1 MRHTRLTGSF
11 CCPVDTVDHDIL
23 LVRLEHRFGIT
34 GKALSW
40 LTFYLTDRNQFV
52 KVGNEHSTSRKLLYG
67 VRQGSVLG
75 PILYS
80 MYTAPLEDIIRQLG
94 AFHFWADDKKIYL
107 SFNPKAKGEPM
118 RSLSRVQSC
127 ISILAKVRFLLGG
140 GGRGVGRGILEF
152 FGEKRRGP
160 PTSWNGFNACLF
172 RNTQT
177 KTSDPPPPHLSKTK
191 INGSENNK
199 LEVLII

>member
-1 MRHTRLTGSF
+1 
-11 CCPVDTVDHDIL
+11 
-23 LVRLEHRFGIT
+23 
-34 GKALSW
+34 
-40 LTFYLTDRNQFV
+40 
-52 KVGNEHSTSRKLLYG
+52 
-67 VRQGSVLG
+67 
-75 PILYS
+75 
-80 MYTAPLEDIIRQLG
+80 
-94 AFHFWADDKKIYL
+94 
-107 SFNPKAKGEPM
+107 M

-127 ISILAKVRFLLGG
+127 ISILGKVRFLLGG

-177 KTSDPPPPHLSKTK
+177 KTSDPPHLSKTK

>member
-11 CCPVDTVDHDIL
+11 RCPVDTVDHDIL

-80 MYTAPLEDIIRQLG
+80 MYTASLEDIIRQLG

-107 SFNPKAKGEPM
+107 SFNLRATGEPM
-118 RSLSRVQSC
+118 LSLSRVQSC
-127 ISILAKVRFLLGG
+127 ISILGKVRFLLGEEG
-140 GGRGVGRGILEF
+140 GGPGYFRIFWRKKSWPSHFLE
-152 FGEKRRGP
+152 
-160 PTSWNGFNACLF
+160 W
-172 RNTQT
+172 
-177 KTSDPPPPHLSKTK
+177 
-191 INGSENNK
+191 I
-199 LEVLII
+199 

>member
-1 MRHTRLTGSF
+1 MTF
-11 CCPVDTVDHDIL
+11 YL
-23 LVRLEHRFGIT
+23 LDLNIVSELPERPFI
-34 GKALSW
+34 SW

-107 SFNPKAKGEPM
+107 SFNPKATGEPM

-127 ISILAKVRFLLGG
+127 ISILGKVRFLLGG
-140 GGRGVGRGILEF
+140 RGVGRGVLEF

-177 KTSDPPPPHLSKTK
+177 KTSAPPPYLSKTK
-191 INGSENNK
+191 ITGSENNK
-199 LEVLII
+199 LEVLLTRSSEHKVVNCVTCDCTVKT